1 MFPDKPF
8 HVSRTRGKELD
19 EIKELFCGMNADE
32 HVVRTVYLTGQPGS
46 GKTELARQ
54 YGEQFK
60 NATSPGNTSKSLVI
74 TLNAKTGESLSKSIK
89 EVLQKWQP
97 SIDMEP
103 THGLVALMKQL
114 RDYLLGYNDAWLLII
129 DDLFGNEFNHLLP
142 RPGSQEWGGGQ
153 VLVTTQDNNLVQ
165 ACHQA
170 AKKLSLNKGMTREDA
185 LALLEEISGVEVDDF
200 AEEIAKEFKNL
211 PLSLGCC
218 ATYVGEVRQ
227 DRASTEFGWK
237 EYVEMYREN
246 ECVQLESRAFSSNN
260 VYPFSMATSTELAVR
275 RMAESSD
282 ILRLTFSF
290 LSYCASMPLP
300 LNVLARY
307 VNQNLPINSEKQAT
321 TKENAIFK
329 IQSEISRCTL
339 LNHGRSQNVETINC
353 HQVIHGAFHSIQNT
367 KPVEQ
372 QKIEFV
378 EMMKSLNETL
388 DFMDNTH
395 KEDVLLKVLARPHL
409 KSFVDHA
416 NSMSWNDTAEF
427 VIISMKNGQFFYSA
441 SDMQEKKTLD
451 TLQLLYNIA
460 LELDLSDQERC
471 DILANLGFYYLE
483 LDRDEEALNFLCKAY
498 CMTEGKREN
507 EWLLLRCR
515 ITYNLAR
522 TYNSMDSV
530 DLAIAM
536 MRRSI
541 DLAKEVYVKE
551 EDKIMNRFF
560 WLASFYMCW
569 KKIWKVEAVVEE
581 AVEFFSC
588 CTSGSDTL
596 CRASCLSQLASICCY
611 GIVESSIKI
620 WKDQK
625 YAIQVENF
633 VEKSLSIYEQVLG
646 RDVWRCTDY
655 CYVLLMSATLKTAN
669 SNLTEGRMQLEKAL
683 RCCHQNGDKLS
694 YSYIVAYKT
703 HLFDNYSSW
712 WRSFC
717 YLVQNLARGR
727 LGYAVVMNINDDI
740 LEDYH
745 RGRISPSRR
754 IIKSIEEE
762 KSDTRVIVLYNYVY
776 WFFLLISV
784 INFITLFFLILFI
797 FPCNM

>member
-1 MFPDKPF
+1 MCPDKPF
-8 HVSRTRGKELD
+8 HVSRTRRKELD
-19 EIKELFCGMNADE
+19 EIKALFCGMNADE
-32 HVVRTVYLTGQPGS
+32 DVVRTVYLTGQPGS

-74 TLNAKTGESLSKSIK
+74 TLDAKTEESLLKSIK
-89 EVLQKWQP
+89 EVMQKLQP

-103 THGLVALMKQL
+103 THGLVILMKQL
-114 RDYLLGYNDAWLLII
+114 RDYLLGYNGAWLLVI
-129 DDLFGNEFNHLLP
+129 DDMFENEFNHLLP
-142 RPGSQEWGGGQ
+142 QPGSKEWGGGQ

-170 AKKLSLNKGMTREDA
+170 AKKLSLNEGMTREDA
-185 LALLEEISGVEVDDF
+185 LALLEEISGIKVDDF

-211 PLSLGCC
+211 PLSLACC

-237 EYVEMYREN
+237 GYLEMYRKN
-246 ECVQLESRAFSSNN
+246 ECVQLESRTFSSNN
-260 VYPFSMATSTELAVR
+260 VYSFSMAASAELAVR
-275 RMAESSD
+275 RMAETSD
-282 ILRLTFSF
+282 VLRLTFSF
-290 LSYCASMPLP
+290 LSFCASMPVP

-307 VNQNLPINSEKQAT
+307 VNENLPISNEKQAT

-329 IQSEISRCTL
+329 IQNSISRCTL

-353 HQVIHGAFHSIQNT
+353 HQVIHRAFQSIQNT

-378 EMMKSLNETL
+378 EMMKSLNATL

-395 KEDVLLKVLARPHL
+395 KEDVVLKVLMRRHL
-409 KSFVDHA
+409 QSFIDHA
-416 NSMSWNDTAEF
+416 NNMSWNDTAEF
-427 VIISMKNGQFFYSA
+427 VLISMKNGQFLYST

-451 TLQLLYNIA
+451 TLQLLYSIA

-483 LDRDEEALNFLCKAY
+483 LDRDEEALSFLCKAFY
-498 CMTEGKREN
+498 MTEGKREN

-530 DLAIAM
+530 DLAITM

-541 DLAKEVYVKE
+541 DLAKKVYIKE
-551 EDKIMNRFF
+551 EDKIMNRFL
-560 WLASFYMCW
+560 WLATFYLCW
-569 KKIWKVEAVVEE
+569 KKIWKVGAVVEE

-588 CTSGSDTL
+588 CTSESDTL
-596 CRASCLSQLASICCY
+596 CRASCLCQLADVCCF
-611 GIVESSIKI
+611 GIMESCIKI
-620 WKDQK
+620 WKYRK
-625 YAIQVENF
+625 YTTQVENF

-646 RDVWRCTDY
+646 ADVWCCKEY
-655 CYVLLMSATLKTAN
+655 CDLLVLSAILKARN

-683 RCCHQNGDKLS
+683 RCCHQNGDNFG
-694 YSYIVAYKT
+694 YSCIVAFKT

-717 YLVQNLARGR
+717 YRAQNLARGR
-727 LGYAVVMNINDDI
+727 LPFAAEMNILDDI

-745 RGRISPSRR
+745 RGRTSPSRR
-754 IIKSIEEE
+754 IIKSIEEG
-762 KSDTRVIVLYNYVY
+762 KNFLVLYNYLCY
-776 WFFLLISV
+776 FHLIIFLFDFF
-784 INFITLFFLILFI
+784 
-797 FPCNM
+797 CNI